1 VSFLLPSLRYS
12 SRFSAGT
19 RDQSYISSASFQI
32 VTKLLLSSTP
42 IQTPQSQEWTYL
54 VEVDDRLPEMV
65 ALLVEIPH
73 ADLSK
78 VPGMVLVQVCSVVVL
93 STSQTAT
100 TGMLA
105 VLSYTTITG
114 GDVTAAISQKS
125 SALHSSP
132 GLAMPI
138 H

>member
-1 VSFLLPSLRYS
+1 
-12 SRFSAGT
+12 
-19 RDQSYISSASFQI
+19 
-32 VTKLLLSSTP
+32 
-42 IQTPQSQEWTYL
+42 
-54 VEVDDRLPEMV
+54 MV

-78 VPGMVLVQVCSVVVL
+78 VPGMVLVQVCSVVML
-93 STSQTAT
+93 STSQPAT